1 MVPWLKQRIGAG
13 CVFVIVPGLGKAKTQ
28 QMEFKENKKS
38 LTLRTKEEMKVA
50 WLRAKEAVD
59 AWCEFKFA
67 LFGSVGFTIKTH

>member
-1 MVPWLKQRIGAG
+1 M
-13 CVFVIVPGLGKAKTQ
+13 FVIVPGPGKAKTQ
-28 QMEFKENKKS
+28 QMEFKENKNS

-67 LFGSVGFTIKTH
+67 QFGPVGFTIRGPKTNAVTEVP